1 MRKGGQQLTA
11 LVWNT
16 ERVTAQSAALMH
28 SKRLCASDK
37 KSKEKS
43 FNELFI
49 DLTGGEMV
57 RRETAREGE
66 REREKQNNIFCV
78 TIKVSLVSEGL
89 PYKYMTPDRG
99 TCKIRY
105 LILQVFISSGGFL
118 K

>member
-1 MRKGGQQLTA
+1 
-11 LVWNT
+11 
-16 ERVTAQSAALMH
+16 MH

-66 REREKQNNIFCV
+66 RGRNKITLCV

-105 LILQVFISSGGFL
+105 LI
-118 K
+118 

>member
-1 MRKGGQQLTA
+1 MRKGGQRLTA

-66 REREKQNNIFCV
+66 TGRNKITFCV
-78 TIKVSLVSEGL
+78 LLSKCHWSPKVCL
-89 PYKYMTPDRG
+89 TN
-99 TCKIRY
+99 T
-105 LILQVFISSGGFL
+105 
-118 K
+118 

>member
-1 MRKGGQQLTA
+1 
-11 LVWNT
+11 
-16 ERVTAQSAALMH
+16 MH

-49 DLTGGEMV
+49 DLTGEEMV
-57 RRETAREGE
+57 RRETARE
-66 REREKQNNIFCV
+66 REKQNNILCF

-105 LILQVFISSGGFL
+105 LI
-118 K
+118 